1 MPFRS
6 MWKAFFLLVV
16 FLAAVALVV
25 PAGNTPAFAAASG
38 DASITVVYPNGN
50 EVWEA
55 GSQQTI
61 RWTYTGN
68 PGSEVRIELRDGYSE
83 PGYAG
88 GRVYDIGKTS
98 IGQNGVGSYTFTVPQ
113 NLRPA
118 CTYQVI
124 IYVGGRA
131 DRSDDDFKILAPG
144 GRPPITLLSPN
155 GGEVWAPGSTQTIRW
170 QYTEELAQQTN
181 KVDIYYFKDKN
192 VYYYRLGTAP
202 LGQNGT
208 GSYTWEIK
216 TNYGP
221 GKALGSG
228 YKIAVIASNQR
239 FIRDTS
245 DTGFTVGYAPSPQQE
260 PPVLP
265 PVEPQPPVEQPVQP
279 VEARLVYNLPS
290 QFSATQGADNW
301 YYLHGNSPGGPRQ
314 AAWDNQVQPW
324 GVVDHYGW
332 NGGSG
337 YSGPRYLEI
346 TGRDPADWRK
356 PGPGG
361 WLQPGEGADISFG
374 WKAPRAGTV
383 YIRGMLNTS
392 YPEATAGGSNDDG
405 VWFSIW
411 KGNSRLTQEERVF
424 RGNNESNRIPFVTQK
439 TTATVAAGDMIYFYI
454 RRGNWQDCDGM
465 YYSFTVSYDPN
476 GDLDPPACNHMVSG
490 DTVSL
495 IATDTG
501 SGVAAIEYA
510 VHEQAS
516 GKWSAW
522 KTYQGPFVPTGIDKL
537 MYRAIDNA
545 GNLGPYQLVGAEQLQ
560 PPPQP
565 AGQVLINDPSF
576 VTLTA
581 VPNPFGEADIAYNLQ
596 VKANNPAYPVE
607 VSYLLLNPNG
617 TPQNPSTGMEVHPA
631 GEFES
636 AWSGAAQYFY
646 HTEVGGW
653 AQPQYKVNP
662 QVFGLPHYRTAV
674 MMLAR
679 YEKIYLVFLRENDG
693 RLTYQ
698 VFKGG
703 AFNGLDV
710 PGLGQVTRAGN
721 QFKIHSSGSAV
732 EVGIWDKGQ
741 YRHDEVKGWAQ
752 QSYQANDKLY
762 DIPHY
767 GMFMLMI
774 ARYDKL
780 GLIVGNFNDGQLGTI
795 CFTGSRYL
803 MRETVPGLCE
813 VSSVGGLDLE
823 GTTDRSPRIE
833 VKATAGKPVEVS
845 HFAFDNT
852 CWQWEV
858 GGWAREEFKPNPQ
871 ILPLKHYT
879 PGFFMCSRYDK
890 AGIFFY
896 NENDLQMGVLPLS
909 AGTLSGGPGT
919 PAAPQQSQPPVQQPA
934 APSPGG
940 VTVLLNSRPL
950 SFDQPPVIVNDRT
963 MVPLRAIFQA
973 LGAQVNWDSATQTV
987 TATRGDTVIILVIG
1001 SPTAFKDG
1009 ETVTLSQPALL
1020 LGGRTMVPL
1029 RFVSEA
1035 LGAQVNWDSATQTV
1049 TILH

>member
-68 PGSEVRIELRDGYSE
+68 PGSQVSIYLNHTFRTSLISKLLATV
-83 PGYAG
+83 P
-88 GRVYDIGKTS
+88 IGE
-98 IGQNGVGSYTFTVPQ
+98 NGAGSYTFTVPQ
-113 NLRPA
+113 TQQPA
-118 CTYQVI
+118 SNYEIRVTSVSSENI
-124 IYVGGRA
+124 RDV
-131 DRSDDDFKILAPG
+131 SDCRFSIVPPG
-144 GRPPITLLSPN
+144 GQPAITLLSPN
-155 GGEVWAPGSTQTIRW
+155 GGEVWAPGSTQTIQWR
-170 QYTEELAQQTN
+170 YTGELAGE
-181 KVDIYYFKDKN
+181 KN
-192 VYYYRLGTAP
+192 VYIAYIRPGSTVWHWIKVAP

-208 GSYTWEIK
+208 GSFTWQIPANF
-216 TNYGP
+216 TP
-221 GKALGSG
+221 GN
-228 YKIAVIASNQR
+228 YKIAVRGNSSNFGHWQ
-239 FIRDTS
+239 DTS
-245 DTGFTVGYAPSPQQE
+245 DGFFSIGTGPTPPPE

-290 QFSATQGADNW
+290 QFSATQGANNW
-301 YYLHGNSPGGPRQ
+301 YYLFGNAAGGRNQ

-346 TGRDPADWRK
+346 TGRDQADWRK

-510 VHEQAS
+510 VREQTS

-545 GNLGPYQLVGAEQLQ
+545 GNLGPYWLVGAEQLQ

-581 VPNPFGEADIAYNLQ
+581 IPNPFGEADIAYNLQ
-596 VKANNPAYPVE
+596 VKANNPACPVE

-636 AWSGAAQYFY
+636 TWGGAAQYFY

-662 QVFGLPHYRTAV
+662 QIFGLPHYRTAV

-698 VFKGG
+698 V
-703 AFNGLDV
+703 
-710 PGLGQVTRAGN
+710 
-721 QFKIHSSGSAV
+721 
-732 EVGIWDKGQ
+732 
-741 YRHDEVKGWAQ
+741 
-752 QSYQANDKLY
+752 
-762 DIPHY
+762 
-767 GMFMLMI
+767 
-774 ARYDKL
+774 
-780 GLIVGNFNDGQLGTI
+780 
-795 CFTGSRYL
+795 
-803 MRETVPGLCE
+803 
-813 VSSVGGLDLE
+813 
-823 GTTDRSPRIE
+823 
-833 VKATAGKPVEVS
+833 
-845 HFAFDNT
+845 
-852 CWQWEV
+852 
-858 GGWAREEFKPNPQ
+858 
-871 ILPLKHYT
+871 
-879 PGFFMCSRYDK
+879 
-890 AGIFFY
+890 
-896 NENDLQMGVLPLS
+896 
-909 AGTLSGGPGT
+909 
-919 PAAPQQSQPPVQQPA
+919 
-934 APSPGG
+934 
-940 VTVLLNSRPL
+940 
-950 SFDQPPVIVNDRT
+950 
-963 MVPLRAIFQA
+963 
-973 LGAQVNWDSATQTV
+973 
-987 TATRGDTVIILVIG
+987 
-1001 SPTAFKDG
+1001 
-1009 ETVTLSQPALL
+1009 
-1020 LGGRTMVPL
+1020 
-1029 RFVSEA
+1029 
-1035 LGAQVNWDSATQTV
+1035 
-1049 TILH
+1049 

>member
-1 MPFRS
+1 MPFRP
-6 MWKAFFLLVV
+6 MGKAFFLLVA
-16 FLAAVALVV
+16 FLAAVALAV
-25 PAGNTPAFAAASG
+25 PPGNTPAFAAASG

-50 EVWEA
+50 EVWEM

-68 PGSEVRIELRDGYSE
+68 PGSEVVIELRDGYSE

-88 GRVYDIGKTS
+88 GKVYGVGRTS
-98 IGQNGVGSYTFTVPQ
+98 IGQNGVGSYTFTVPWD
-113 NLRPA
+113 LRPA
-118 CTYQVI
+118 CTYQVRI
-124 IYVGGRA
+124 SVPNARYN
-131 DRSDDDFKILAPG
+131 DRSDDDFKILPPG
-144 GRPPITLLSPN
+144 GQPPITLLSPN

-170 QYTEELAQQTN
+170 LYTEELAGQTGS
-181 KVDIYYFKDKN
+181 VDIYYFKNTND
-192 VYYYRLGTAP
+192 YYYKLGSAP

-208 GSYTWEIK
+208 GSYTWEISTK
-216 TNYGP
+216 SGP
-221 GKALGSG
+221 GKSPGSD
-228 YKIAVIASNQR
+228 YKIAVVAHNQR

-245 DTGFTVGYAPSPQQE
+245 DSFFTIGFAPPPQQE
-260 PPVLP
+260 RTVQP
-265 PVEPQPPVEQPVQP
+265 PVEPQPP
-279 VEARLVYNLPS
+279 AGGTALTYNLPS
-290 QFSATQGADNW
+290 QFSATQGANNW
-301 YYLHGNSPGGPRQ
+301 YYLYGNLPAGPNQ
-314 AAWDNQVQPW
+314 AAWDNQVSPW

-392 YPEATAGGSNDDG
+392 YPEATAGGATDDG

-411 KGNSRLTQEERVF
+411 KGNSRLTEEERVF
-424 RGNNESNRIPFVTQK
+424 RGNDQWSRTPFVTQK

-465 YYSFTVSYDPN
+465 YYSFTVTYDPN

-490 DTVSL
+490 GTVSL

-510 VHEQAS
+510 VHEETS

-522 KTYQGPFVPTGIDKL
+522 KTYQGPFAPTGIDEL

-545 GNLGPYQLVGAEQLQ
+545 GNLGPYQLVGAEQL

-581 VPNPFGEADIAYNLQ
+581 IPNPFGQADIAYNLQ

-617 TPQNPSTGMEVHPA
+617 TPQNPSTGIEVHPA

-636 AWSGAAQYFY
+636 TWGSAAQYFY

-653 AQPQYKVNP
+653 ARPEYKVNP

-674 MMLAR
+674 MLLAR

-693 RLTYQ
+693 RLTCQ

-721 QFKIHSSGSAV
+721 QFKIHSSGGAV

-741 YRHDEVKGWAQ
+741 YLHDEVKGWAQ

-774 ARYDKL
+774 ARYDKM
-780 GLIVGNFNDGQLGTI
+780 GLIIGNFNDGQLGTI

-813 VSSVGGLDLE
+813 VFSVGGLDLE

-858 GGWAREEFKPNPQ
+858 GGWAREEFRENPQ

-879 PGFFMCSRYDK
+879 PGFIMVSRYDE

-896 NENDLQMGVLPLS
+896 NENDLETGVLPIVAVAQTG
-909 AGTLSGGPGT
+909 AGIPQ
-919 PAAPQQSQPPVQQPA
+919 APQQ
-934 APSPGG
+934 PSRI
-940 VTVLLNSRPL
+940 TVLLNGRPL
-950 SFDQPPVIVNDRT
+950 SFDQPPVIINGRT

-973 LGAQVNWDSATQTV
+973 LGAEVNWDGATQTV

-1001 SPTAFKDG
+1001 SPVAFKDG
-1009 ETVTLSQPALL
+1009 QAVILDQPALL
-1020 LGGRTMVPL
+1020 MAGRTMVPL
-1029 RFVSEA
+1029 RFIAEA
-1035 LGAQVNWDSATQTV
+1035 LGAEVNWDGTTQTV

>member
-1 MPFRS
+1 MRFNLTA
-6 MWKAFFLLVV
+6 KVILLLFV
-16 FLAAVALVV
+16 LLGAVALAV
-25 PAGNTPAFAAASG
+25 PAGNTPAACAAASG

-50 EVWEA
+50 EVWEI

-68 PGSEVRIELRDGYSE
+68 PGSEVVIELRDGYSE

-88 GRVYDIGKTS
+88 GRVYGVGRAPL
-98 IGQNGVGSYTFTVPQ
+98 GQGGAGSYTFTVPRD
-113 NLRPA
+113 LRPA
-118 CTYQVI
+118 CTYQVRI
-124 IYVGGRA
+124 SVPNARYS
-131 DRSDDDFKILAPG
+131 DRSDDDFKILPPG
-144 GRPPITLLSPN
+144 GQPPITLLSPN
-155 GGEVWAPGSTQTIRW
+155 GGEVWAPGSTQTISWR
-170 QYTEELAQQTN
+170 YTDELAGQTGS
-181 KVDIYYFKDKN
+181 VDIYYFKNTND
-192 VYYYRLGTAP
+192 YYYKLGSAP

-208 GSYTWEIK
+208 GSYTWEISTK
-216 TNYGP
+216 SGP
-221 GKALGSG
+221 GKSPGSG
-228 YKIAVIASNQR
+228 YKIAVVAQNQR
-239 FIRDTS
+239 LIRDTS
-245 DTGFTVGYAPSPQQE
+245 DFCFTIGTAPPPEQE
-260 PPVLP
+260 PV
-265 PVEPQPPVEQPVQP
+265 VQPPVEQQPPVQP
-279 VEARLVYNLPS
+279 QLP
-290 QFSATQGADNW
+290 
-301 YYLHGNSPGGPRQ
+301 Q
-314 AAWDNQVQPW
+314 A
-324 GVVDHYGW
+324 
-332 NGGSG
+332 
-337 YSGPRYLEI
+337 
-346 TGRDPADWRK
+346 
-356 PGPGG
+356 
-361 WLQPGEGADISFG
+361 
-374 WKAPRAGTV
+374 
-383 YIRGMLNTS
+383 
-392 YPEATAGGSNDDG
+392 
-405 VWFSIW
+405 
-411 KGNSRLTQEERVF
+411 
-424 RGNNESNRIPFVTQK
+424 
-439 TTATVAAGDMIYFYI
+439 
-454 RRGNWQDCDGM
+454 
-465 YYSFTVSYDPN
+465 
-476 GDLDPPACNHMVSG
+476 
-490 DTVSL
+490 
-495 IATDTG
+495 
-501 SGVAAIEYA
+501 
-510 VHEQAS
+510 
-516 GKWSAW
+516 
-522 KTYQGPFVPTGIDKL
+522 
-537 MYRAIDNA
+537 
-545 GNLGPYQLVGAEQLQ
+545 
-560 PPPQP
+560 
-565 AGQVLINDPSF
+565 AGQVLIDDPSF

-581 VPNPFGEADIAYNLQ
+581 VPNPFGQADIAYNLQ

-617 TPQNPSTGMEVHPA
+617 TPQNPSTGIEVHPA

-636 AWSGAAQYFY
+636 TWGGAAQYFY

-662 QVFGLPHYRTAV
+662 QIFGLPHYRTAV

-710 PGLGQVTRAGN
+710 PGLGQVTRTGS
-721 QFKIHSSGSAV
+721 QFKIHSSGGPV

-833 VKATAGKPVEVS
+833 VKATAGKAVEVS

-858 GGWAREEFKPNPQ
+858 GGWAREEFKQNPQ

-909 AGTLSGGPGT
+909 AGTLSGGPDT

-940 VTVLLNSRPL
+940 ITVLLNSRPL
-950 SFDQPPVIVNDRT
+950 SFDQPPVIINGRT

-973 LGAQVNWDSATQTV
+973 LGAQVDWDGATRTV
-987 TATRGDTVIILVIG
+987 TATKGNTVIVLVIG

-1009 ETVTLSQPALL
+1009 RPVTLAQPALL
-1020 LGGRTMVPL
+1020 MAGRTMVPL
-1029 RFVSEA
+1029 RFIAES
-1035 LGAQVNWDSATQTV
+1035 LGAVVNWDGTTQTV